1 MTVDT
6 WIQAGLALVGAGGG
20 VVAARSARRTKRQE
34 NRDDFLAVT
43 TQQGKAIE
51 RLEARV
57 QRQENEAEEPLGR
70 RSGTKRSGG
79 TNPGS
84 TGRRRGRK
92 SRGNASANG
101 TRLSAGS
108 CPGSGRWCPTSRGPA
123 GSRPPPSR

>member
-57 QRQENEAEEPLGR
+57 QRQETEADKQRERIGEQDEAIGWLLHRVRSLVSHIKKAGLEP
-70 RSGTKRSGG
+70 
-79 TNPGS
+79 
-84 TGRRRGRK
+84 
-92 SRGNASANG
+92 
-101 TRLSAGS
+101 
-108 CPGSGRWCPTSRGPA
+108 PA
-123 GSRPPPSR
+123 AEPMTEPAARYLRNVDA